1 MTIRT
6 AAAVWIKSLFLL
18 WIAGCSGGEVRER
31 PEQTQQFRYAAPKR
45 STGRSTITD
54 LRGFATLGLMRL
66 RSTLPRLRGA
76 PDLKLRCN
84 RSTDGIRAHPIFTV
98 FTGSA
103 ASAMIRG
110 LFGHFSAERFS
121 AERKRSS
128 LGKQTFVN
136 WPVIDSFSEACGM
149 ITKDR
154 YTVCVRRGPCIP
166 SGNTIVLIRSH
177 FDVR

>member
-66 RSTLPRLRGA
+66 RSTLPRLSGA

-121 AERKRSS
+121 AERKKVP
-128 LGKQTFVN
+128 LGNEPLAIGRLSTLF
-136 WPVIDSFSEACGM
+136 P
-149 ITKDR
+149 
-154 YTVCVRRGPCIP
+154 RR
-166 SGNTIVLIRSH
+166 VE
-177 FDVR
+177 